1 MTPTGKSTPSATQAQ
16 ADQVSTETMRL
27 IAARGDLLLNAVD
40 EGICCLDAQ
49 GNISFVNEAAARALG
64 YTMREMTGKPMHEL
78 THHHYPDGTVFPR
91 EECPIWGS
99 VTEGIHQRIGGD
111 VFWRKDGSALPVDFT
126 SVPIREGRRV
136 VAVVVTFRDVTA
148 QQAARAQSERFA
160 VEQAARLAAEA
171 SQRIVKQ
178 RDERF
183 RGLIAASGQIVWTN
197 SPEGRMSGDQ
207 PGWSGYTGQT
217 PEEYEGFGWAAAVHP
232 DDAQASVNEWNAC
245 VTERRPFVF
254 EHRVRGR
261 DGTYRHF
268 SIRAIP
274 LLDDDGSIREWV
286 GVHTDITEQ
295 REARVAV
302 ERALA
307 DAQHARL
314 ELQRAFEQAPAAIAT
329 LVGENL
335 TFASANPKFRTLLG
349 NRELIGFTMLE
360 AVPEMEGQPF
370 LELMRNVYRTGEAFV
385 GRQVQA
391 SVDHGPDGKP
401 KHGVYDFVYQP
412 LRDADQVV
420 TGIMIH
426 AVESMVE
433 AVAIPP
439 E

>member
-1 MTPTGKSTPSATQAQ
+1 MPPTSKLDTSATQAQ
-16 ADQVSTETMRL
+16 ANQVSTEALRL

-40 EGICCLDAQ
+40 EGICCLDAE
-49 GNISFVNEAAARALG
+49 GNISFVNEAAARTLG

-78 THHHYPDGTVFPR
+78 THHHYPDGSIYPR

-99 VTEGIHQRIGGD
+99 VTDGIHQRIGGD
-111 VFWRKDGSALPVDFT
+111 VFWRKDGSRLPVDFT

-148 QQAARAQSERFA
+148 QQAARAQSESLA
-160 VEQAARLAAEA
+160 VETAARHAAEE

-217 PEEYEGFGWAAAVHP
+217 REEYEGFGWASAVHP
-232 DDAQASVNEWNAC
+232 DDAGASIDEWNAC
-245 VTERRPFVF
+245 VAERRPFVF

-274 LLDDDGSIREWV
+274 LLDDDGNIREWV
-286 GVHTDITEQ
+286 GVHTDVTEQ
-295 REARVAV
+295 REARARVDA
-302 ERALA
+302 ALA
-307 DAQHARL
+307 EAQHARS

-335 TFASANPKFRTLLG
+335 TFASANPKFRNLLG
-349 NRELIGFTMLE
+349 DRELIGSTMLE
-360 AVPEMEGQPF
+360 AVPELEGQPF
-370 LELMRNVYRTGEAFV
+370 LELMRNVYRTGEAYV

-391 SVDHGPDGKP
+391 SVDRGPDGKP
-401 KHGVYDFVYQP
+401 KHGIYDFVYQP
-412 LRDADQVV
+412 LRNADQEV

-426 AVESMVE
+426 AVESTPD
-433 AVAIPP
+433 AANPLA
-439 E
+439 